1 MLKWEELRK
10 ITLRRR
16 QITHRI
22 KDEAINNVTEKNTR
36 KFKTCFIIRK
46 SKIVFIF
53 TQSRGY
59 ASLKLATLADRLVY
73 VVSDVSHVWYV
84 SVVVYFMVKLN

>member
-1 MLKWEELRK
+1 MRE

-22 KDEAINNVTEKNTR
+22 DDEAINNVREKNTR

-46 SKIVFIF
+46 SKIVFMF

-59 ASLKLATLADRLVY
+59 TSRQARVCVIRCFAC
-73 VVSDVSHVWYV
+73 VWYV
-84 SVVVYFMVKLN
+84 SVVAGLVHGGA